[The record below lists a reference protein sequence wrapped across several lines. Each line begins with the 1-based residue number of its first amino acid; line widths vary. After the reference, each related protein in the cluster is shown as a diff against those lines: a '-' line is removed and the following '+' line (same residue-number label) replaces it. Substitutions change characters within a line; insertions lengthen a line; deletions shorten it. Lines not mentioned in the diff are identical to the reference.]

1 MSNNNVY
8 VFTIQARVQDFVW
21 GGGGQNLKAFFF
33 AFQFLRGGGSS
44 ENS

>member
-8 VFTIQARVQDFVW
+8 VFTIQARVQDFVR
-21 GGGGQNLKAFFF
+21 GGGQNLKAFFF